1 MSKHQVALWVWLATA
16 FIGGVANAES
26 LNLPE
31 TSFAEFRTIILETLK
46 TQPELFLEK
55 SRLEELA
62 QRRTEV
68 AAQRLPQVRFGFEN
82 RSDIVSAD
90 RTAFDSGNRLDAV
103 VTASQLLYDFGASGY
118 KVAAADLEIEAQRWQ
133 RRVIREELVLDL
145 ISAHYEVARNQALQ
159 SLALTNVEEHKVLV
173 EQVEERVQA
182 GAGSKA
188 DLLRA
193 RSQWVAARTA
203 LTTINGQ
210 LRSSERIYHE
220 RFQMRSQ
227 QLYRVAPGFLKPV
240 QELPSESQTLST
252 NPRYQSVRQKTESAK
267 FAALGAARD
276 SLPKLSLELQG
287 RRFDVD
293 DSDLAEDDL
302 AVLVS
307 VDYPL
312 YSGGA
317 QSARTRQAAARQ
329 AQGEYQQQVLLR
341 EITRQEQTARN
352 AITTR
357 EEEMALAAESLA
369 ADRSVLDAYKAQFQI
384 GRRSLGDVLDAQ
396 RDVFESGRRLVNA
409 SFDYDLANYSLL
421 QIHGELLPIFE
432 EARGTELQGS
442 GDVHAN

>member
-1 MSKHQVALWVWLATA
+1 MSKRQVALWLWLATA
-16 FIGGVANAES
+16 LFGEVANAES
-26 LNLPE
+26 QNLPE
-31 TSFAEFRTIILETLK
+31 TTFNEFRTVILEALK
-46 TQPELFLEK
+46 VQPELSLEQ
-55 SRLEELA
+55 SRQEELV

-159 SLALTNVEEHKVLV
+159 SLASTNVEEHKVLV

-193 RSQWVAARTA
+193 RSQWVSARTA

-210 LRSSERIYHE
+210 LRSSERVYHE
-220 RFQMRSQ
+220 RFQVRPQ
-227 QLYRVAPGFLKPV
+227 QLHRVTPVFLEPV
-240 QELPSESQTLST
+240 QNLPSASQILFT
-252 NPRYQSVRQKTESAK
+252 NPRYQSVQQKTESARL
-267 FAALGAARD
+267 AALGAARD

-312 YSGGA
+312 YTGGA

-352 AITTR
+352 DITTR
-357 EEEMALAAESLA
+357 EEEMALAAENLA
-369 ADRSVLDAYKAQFQI
+369 ADRSVLEAYKAQFQI

-409 SFDYDLANYSLL
+409 SFDYDLANYNLL
-421 QIHGELLPIFE
+421 LIHGELLSIFE
-432 EARGTELQGS
+432 EVRGAEMPGS
-442 GDVHAN
+442 GNIHAY